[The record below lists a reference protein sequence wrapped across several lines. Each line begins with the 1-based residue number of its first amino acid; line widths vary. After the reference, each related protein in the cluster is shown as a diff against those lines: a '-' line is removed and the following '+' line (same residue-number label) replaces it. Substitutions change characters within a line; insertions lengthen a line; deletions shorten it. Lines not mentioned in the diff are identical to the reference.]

1 MGNFIYTSSPFCD
14 CFLTCTD
21 GKSDAFLA
29 KMLIEFSDTGG
40 VGLINERMVDS
51 ANCGTS
57 IDTGKAID
65 GEDLRK
71 PRLLTYQRIC
81 AIKTP

>member
-1 MGNFIYTSSPFCD
+1 MGNFMYTSSPFCD
-14 CFLTCTD
+14 RLLTCTD
-21 GKSDAFLA
+21 GKLDAFLA

-71 PRLLTYQRIC
+71 PRLLTRQRIC
-81 AIKTP
+81 AIRTP